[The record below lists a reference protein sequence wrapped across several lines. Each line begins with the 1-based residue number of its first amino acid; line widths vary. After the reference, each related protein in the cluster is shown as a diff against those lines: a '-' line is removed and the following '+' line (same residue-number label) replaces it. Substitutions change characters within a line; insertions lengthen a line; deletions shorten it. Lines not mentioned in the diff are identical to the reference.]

1 MYNIISINGDTTEL
15 NNYVSEV
22 ANKYGYS
29 ARERQ
34 ECVEDLYGEENS
46 SSYNTTSNQF
56 EPISQSRR
64 NSGQTFTNNTN
75 NERNTIKNGNSE
87 NNQRTKELNNSSFSL
102 KKDIIKE
109 VPTTRV
115 QSSEGITSENNI
127 SQNG

>member
-29 ARERQ
+29 AREIQ
-34 ECVEDLYGEENS
+34 EFVEDLYGEENI

-75 NERNTIKNGNSE
+75 NERNTNKNGNSE
-87 NNQRTKELNNSSFSL
+87 NNQRTKELNNSFFSL

>member
-29 ARERQ
+29 AREIQ
-34 ECVEDLYGEENS
+34 EFVEDLYGEENI

>member
-1 MYNIISINGDTTEL
+1 MYNLISINGDTTEL

-29 ARERQ
+29 AREIQ
-34 ECVEDLYGEENS
+34 EFVEDLYGEENI